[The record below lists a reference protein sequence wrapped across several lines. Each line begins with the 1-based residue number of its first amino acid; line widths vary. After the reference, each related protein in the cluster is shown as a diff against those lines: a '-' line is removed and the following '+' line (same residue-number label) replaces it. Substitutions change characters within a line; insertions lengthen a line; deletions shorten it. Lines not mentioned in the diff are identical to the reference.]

1 MEDENM
7 YENDD
12 RIIVNI
18 GFLTTDGKEDETQ
31 VDLEAHNNIL
41 DEHIELINLLLSL
54 KEEMDIREVIY
65 LDYLQEE

>member
-1 MEDENM
+1 MN
-7 YENDD
+7 ENDD

-18 GFLTTDGKEDETQ
+18 GFLTTDGKVSETQ
-31 VDLEAHNNIL
+31 LDLEARNNIL

-54 KEEMDIREVIY
+54 KEEMDIKEVRY

>member
-1 MEDENM
+1 MD
-7 YENDD
+7 ENDD

-31 VDLEAHNNIL
+31 LDLEAHNNIL

-54 KEEMDIREVIY
+54 KEEMDIKEVIY

>member
-1 MEDENM
+1 M

>member
-1 MEDENM
+1 M

-18 GFLTTDGKEDETQ
+18 GFLTADGKEDETQ

>member
-1 MEDENM
+1 MEDENVD
-7 YENDD
+7 ENDD

-31 VDLEAHNNIL
+31 LDLEAHNNIL

-54 KEEMDIREVIY
+54 KEEMDIKEVIY